1 MIYARPDALVSTEWL
16 AKHLDAPDVR
26 IVDASFYLP
35 AQKREPKAEFAKQHI
50 PDAVFFDIDEIAD
63 KSNPL
68 PHMLP
73 SPEQFAQ
80 QAAKLGL
87 GTGNKIVVY
96 DTTPM
101 TGACRVWW
109 MFRVMGYTDVA
120 ILDGG
125 LPKWMAEGRPVTDA
139 ATVTREKSF
148 KAKLDSTLVR
158 SIDDV
163 RSLLDTKKEQVVD
176 ARAANRFRG
185 EVPEARAHL
194 RIGHMPGAFNLPYTD
209 LIDPKSGTMRSQAE
223 LKAAIAKSGI
233 DPSKK
238 VTASCGS
245 GVTACVVALGL
256 YLTGAPDAAIYDG
269 SWTEWAGRT
278 DTPIVT
284 GP

>member
-1 MIYARPDALVSTEWL
+1 MTYARPDALVSTEWL

-73 SPEQFAQ
+73 SPEQFAE

-139 ATVTREKSF
+139 ATVTREKAF